1 MSLAL
6 PRFTADGLLDY
17 AGLAIGLS
25 IGFALLRGVGA
36 SVEQAISKR

>member
-1 MSLAL
+1 MIPL
-6 PRFTADGLLDY
+6 PRLTADGLLDY

-25 IGFALLRGVGA
+25 IGFAILRGPGA